1 MKRKELWCCGVLFAL
16 SLLFM
21 AGSAGITPMAKLHI
35 TSPGAYPLF
44 VSLLCL
50 LSAGAVTADTLKA
63 HPDENDAPDWP
74 LFSWEMLCF
83 MALML
88 MYYVTMFYYHY
99 TLSTLLFTFLGTYF
113 LNREDWKTSLL
124 VAYISTFIILL
135 VFKHAFSVIM
145 P

>member
-1 MKRKELWCCGVLFAL
+1 LKRNGLVCCGALFAL
-16 SLLFM
+16 SILFM
-21 AGSAGITPMAKLHI
+21 VGSAGITPMAKLHI

-63 HPDENDAPDWP
+63 QPDENDAPDWP
-74 LFSWEMLCF
+74 LFSGEMLCF
-83 MALML
+83 MALMFL
-88 MYYVTMFYYHY
+88 YCISMNYCHY
-99 TLSTLLFTFLGTYF
+99 TLSTLLFTLLGTYF
-113 LNREDWKTSLL
+113 LNREGWKTSLL
-124 VAYISTFIILL
+124 VSYVSTFLILL